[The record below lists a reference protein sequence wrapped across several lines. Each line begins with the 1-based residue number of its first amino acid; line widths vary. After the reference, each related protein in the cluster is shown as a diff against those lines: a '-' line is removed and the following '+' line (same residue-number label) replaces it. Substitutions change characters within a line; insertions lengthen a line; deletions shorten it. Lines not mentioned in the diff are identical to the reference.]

1 VAFFWGIYSN
11 YGWVGIVWPFT
22 APYFL
27 MKEAGF
33 VGPAIGLV
41 SALIGCSTPCHFVPL
56 RLDTK
61 VSALLVRYRSLL
73 VI

>member
-1 VAFFWGIYSN
+1 MVWLFDSFWPYSALFFDEKGC
-11 YGWVGIVWPFT
+11 
-22 APYFL
+22 
-27 MKEAGF
+27 F